1 MHAHT
6 RKDPEVNQTW
16 TLNQG
21 NQNDWSK
28 ETQKKM
34 LHKGNSNYYKGATQG
49 LALWVCSCLSTHTVL
64 FFLTK
69 TSFVSL
75 LSVFW
80 SSLLQSW
87 RTSLSQP
94 TGLVV
99 RVQCSCHWGPT
110 STSGWEPKPPPSCH
124 RLRPLDLRVNQS
136 LLVNCA
142 GRWQKASCW
151 GPSWTSPNT
160 VLYSGLICIL
170 YNRL

>member
-49 LALWVCSCLSTHTVL
+49 LTLRVCSCLSTHTVL

-69 TSFVSL
+69 ISFVSL

-87 RTSLSQP
+87 RTSLSST

-110 STSGWEPKPPPSCH
+110 SISGWEPKPPPSCH
-124 RLRPLDLRVNQS
+124 RLRPLDLRVNQN

-142 GRWQKASCW
+142 GSLML
-151 GPSWTSPNT
+151 GTLLDLT
-160 VLYSGLICIL
+160 LYSSLL
-170 YNRL
+170 WFDMYPL